1 MQDLS
6 NNIYSYFQIEWVIC
20 LKGTIGEAIVLTISF
35 EKEDKELI
43 LCYSP
48 ETGTGELSDRLSLG
62 EEIWIKHTFVVN
74 KSLLRDSDESDFEDT
89 LRFCIGSFDD
99 SYTLL
104 NPKVINTNHK
114 FFFSNDI
121 KLKQSMFVAY
131 RNISI
136 LKKIDT
142 LVERD
147 IYVGGSWDTRGGM
160 PFEVYQ
166 SLIESFPKT
175 AELDKYANSRIATCI
190 KEFFPECDKY
200 DQIYERFLAKGKH
213 IHNVLGKNDEI
224 ELAQFSAALEELKQ
238 LLNNSAGINEADWQ
252 IRIHNILQL
261 LYPKYILCTREI
273 VFSGIDGYDK
283 RPDFVLVDANGYID
297 ILEIKK
303 PDVKILTE
311 QASYRN
317 NYVPVREFSG
327 AIQQIEKYIFC
338 MTSIEKSQREV
349 INKLSALLP
358 EAISPE
364 IVNPQ
369 GILIAG
375 RSKGFNPQQKKDFEL
390 IKRQYKH
397 VADIMTYDDLVVR
410 LENIVTSLKKR
421 IPGNEE

>member
-1 MQDLS
+1 MGNS
-6 NNIYSYFQIEWVIC
+6 SGRVE
-20 LKGTIGEAIVLTISF
+20 EAIVLTISF
-35 EKEDKELI
+35 EREDKELI

-48 ETGTGELSDRLSLG
+48 EMGTDEIADRLSSG
-62 EEIWIKHTFVVN
+62 KEVWIKHTFVVN
-74 KSLLRDSDESDFEDT
+74 KSLLRDSDSSDYEDN
-89 LRFCIGSFDD
+89 LRFCIGSVDD

-104 NPKVINTNHK
+104 NPEVIKTDHK

-136 LKKIDT
+136 LRKIDA

-147 IYVGGSWDTRGGM
+147 IYVGGSWDAKGGI
-160 PFEVYQ
+160 PFEAYQ

-175 AELDKYANSRIATCI
+175 AELDKYANSRIALCI
-190 KEFFPECDKY
+190 KEYFPECDKY
-200 DQIYERFLAKGKH
+200 EQIYERFLAKRKRLH
-213 IHNVLGKNDEI
+213 SVSGKNDEI

-238 LLNNSAGINEADWQ
+238 LLNNGAGINEADWQ
-252 IRIHNILQL
+252 IRIRDILQL

-273 VFSGIDGYDK
+273 TFSGIDGYDK
-283 RPDFVLVDANGYID
+283 RPDFVLVDANGYVD

-303 PDVKILTE
+303 PDVRILTK

-349 INKLSALLP
+349 KNKLVALLP
-358 EAISPE
+358 EAITPE

-375 RSKGFNPQQKKDFEL
+375 RSKGFNPQQKRDFEL

-397 VADIMTYDDLVVR
+397 VADIMTYDDLVAR
-410 LENIVTSLKKR
+410 FENIVMSLKKR
-421 IPGNEE
+421 IPGYEELC

>member
-1 MQDLS
+1 M
-6 NNIYSYFQIEWVIC
+6 
-20 LKGTIGEAIVLTISF
+20 TISF
-35 EKEDKELI
+35 EREDKELI

-48 ETGTGELSDRLSLG
+48 AMGTGELVDRLSSG
-62 EEIWIKHTFVVN
+62 EEICIKHTFAVN
-74 KSLLRDSDESDFEDT
+74 ESLLRDSDSSDYEDN
-89 LRFCIGSFDD
+89 LRFCIGSVDD

-104 NPKVINTNHK
+104 NPEVIKTDHK

-136 LKKIDT
+136 LRKIDA

-147 IYVGGSWDTRGGM
+147 IYVGGSWDAKGGI
-160 PFEVYQ
+160 PFEAYQ

-175 AELDKYANSRIATCI
+175 AELDKYANSRIALCI
-190 KEFFPECDKY
+190 KEYFPECDKY
-200 DQIYERFLAKGKH
+200 EQIYERFLAKRKRLH
-213 IHNVLGKNDEI
+213 RVSGKNDEI

-238 LLNNSAGINEADWQ
+238 LLNNGAGINEADWQ
-252 IRIHNILQL
+252 IRIRDILQL

-273 VFSGIDGYDK
+273 TFSGIDGYDK
-283 RPDFVLVDANGYID
+283 RPDFVLVDANGYVD

-303 PDVKILTE
+303 PDVRILTK

-349 INKLSALLP
+349 KNKLVALLP
-358 EAISPE
+358 EAITPE

-375 RSKGFNPQQKKDFEL
+375 RSKGFNPQQKRDFEL

-397 VADIMTYDDLVVR
+397 VTDIMTYDDLIAR
-410 LENIVTSLKKR
+410 FENIVTSLKKR
-421 IPGNEE
+421 IPGYEELC

>member
-1 MQDLS
+1 M
-6 NNIYSYFQIEWVIC
+6 
-20 LKGTIGEAIVLTISF
+20 TISF
-35 EKEDKELI
+35 EKVNKELI

-48 ETGTGELSDRLSLG
+48 AMGTGELVERLSSD
-62 EEIWIKHTFVVN
+62 EEISIKHTFTVN
-74 KSLLRDSDESDFEDT
+74 KSLLRDLDGSDFEDT

-104 NPKVINTNHK
+104 NPEVINTDHK

-136 LKKIDT
+136 LRKIDA

-147 IYVGGSWDTRGGM
+147 IYVGGSWDARGGM
-160 PFEVYQ
+160 PFEAYQ

-175 AELDKYANSRIATCI
+175 AELDKYANSRIALCI
-190 KEFFPECDKY
+190 KEYFPECDKY
-200 DQIYERFLAKGKH
+200 EQIYERFLAKGKRLH
-213 IHNVLGKNDEI
+213 SVSGKNDEI

-238 LLNNSAGINEADWQ
+238 LLNNGAGINEADWQ
-252 IRIHNILQL
+252 IRIRDILQL

-273 VFSGIDGYDK
+273 TFSGIDGYDK
-283 RPDFVLVDANGYID
+283 RPDFVLVDANGYVD

-349 INKLSALLP
+349 VNKLSALLP
-358 EAISPE
+358 EAITPE

-375 RSKGFNPQQKKDFEL
+375 RSKGFNPQQKRDFEL

-397 VADIMTYDDLVVR
+397 VADIMTYDDLVAR
-410 LENIVTSLKKR
+410 FENVVTSLKKK

>member
-1 MQDLS
+1 M
-6 NNIYSYFQIEWVIC
+6 
-20 LKGTIGEAIVLTISF
+20 TISF
-35 EKEDKELI
+35 EKVNKELI

-48 ETGTGELSDRLSLG
+48 AMGTGELVERLSSD
-62 EEIWIKHTFVVN
+62 EEISIKHTFTVN
-74 KSLLRDSDESDFEDT
+74 KSLLRDLDGSDFEDT

-104 NPKVINTNHK
+104 NPEVINTDHK

-136 LKKIDT
+136 LRKIDA

-147 IYVGGSWDTRGGM
+147 IYVGGSWDARGGM
-160 PFEVYQ
+160 PFEAYQ

-175 AELDKYANSRIATCI
+175 AELDKYANSRIALCI
-190 KEFFPECDKY
+190 KEYFPECDKY
-200 DQIYERFLAKGKH
+200 GQIYERFLAKGTHTHSIFSRK
-213 IHNVLGKNDEI
+213 DEI

-238 LLNNSAGINEADWQ
+238 LLNNSAGISETDWQ
-252 IRIHNILQL
+252 IRIQNILQV
-261 LYPKYILCTREI
+261 LYPKYIFCTREI
-273 VFSGIDGYDK
+273 TFSGIDGYDK
-283 RPDFVLVDANGYID
+283 RPDFVLVDANGYVD

-349 INKLSALLP
+349 VNKLSALLP
-358 EAISPE
+358 EAITPE

-375 RSKGFNPQQKKDFEL
+375 RSKGFNPQQKRDFEL

-397 VADIMTYDDLVVR
+397 VADIMTYDDLVAR
-410 LENIVTSLKKR
+410 FENVVTSLKKKFR
-421 IPGNEE
+421 AMRSNANEQCDIRRRGIWGREKYTL

>member
-1 MQDLS
+1 M
-6 NNIYSYFQIEWVIC
+6 
-20 LKGTIGEAIVLTISF
+20 TISF
-35 EKEDKELI
+35 EREDKELI

-48 ETGTGELSDRLSLG
+48 EMGTDEIADRLSSG
-62 EEIWIKHTFVVN
+62 KEVWIKHTFVVN
-74 KSLLRDSDESDFEDT
+74 KSLLRDSDSSDYEDNV
-89 LRFCIGSFDD
+89 RFCIGSVDD

-104 NPKVINTNHK
+104 NPEVIKTDHK

-136 LKKIDT
+136 LRKIDA

-147 IYVGGSWDTRGGM
+147 IYVGGSWDAKGGI
-160 PFEVYQ
+160 PFEAYQ

-175 AELDKYANSRIATCI
+175 AELDKYANSRIALCI
-190 KEFFPECDKY
+190 KEYFPECDKY
-200 DQIYERFLAKGKH
+200 EQIYERFLAKRKRLH
-213 IHNVLGKNDEI
+213 SVSGKNDEI

-238 LLNNSAGINEADWQ
+238 LLNNGAGINEADWQ
-252 IRIHNILQL
+252 IRIRDILQL

-273 VFSGIDGYDK
+273 TFSGIDGYDK
-283 RPDFVLVDANGYID
+283 RPDFVLVDANGYVD

-303 PDVKILTE
+303 PDVRILTK

-349 INKLSALLP
+349 KNKLVALLP
-358 EAISPE
+358 EAITPE

-375 RSKGFNPQQKKDFEL
+375 RSKGFNSQQKRDFEL

-397 VADIMTYDDLVVR
+397 VADIMTYDDLVAR
-410 LENIVTSLKKR
+410 FENIVMSLKKR
-421 IPGNEE
+421 IPGYEELC

>member
-1 MQDLS
+1 M
-6 NNIYSYFQIEWVIC
+6 
-20 LKGTIGEAIVLTISF
+20 TISF
-35 EKEDKELI
+35 EKVNKELI

-48 ETGTGELSDRLSLG
+48 AMGTGELVERLSSD
-62 EEIWIKHTFVVN
+62 EEISIKHTFTVN
-74 KSLLRDSDESDFEDT
+74 KSLLRDLDGSDFEDT

-104 NPKVINTNHK
+104 NPEVINTDHK

-136 LKKIDT
+136 LRKIDA

-147 IYVGGSWDTRGGM
+147 IYVGGSWDARGGM
-160 PFEVYQ
+160 PFEAYQ

-175 AELDKYANSRIATCI
+175 AELDKYANSRIALCI
-190 KEFFPECDKY
+190 KEYFPECDKY
-200 DQIYERFLAKGKH
+200 EQIYERFLAKGKRLH
-213 IHNVLGKNDEI
+213 SVSGKNDEI
-224 ELAQFSAALEELKQ
+224 EFAQFSAALEELKQ
-238 LLNNSAGINEADWQ
+238 LLNNGAGINEADWQ
-252 IRIHNILQL
+252 IRIRDILQL

-273 VFSGIDGYDK
+273 TFSGIDGYDK
-283 RPDFVLVDANGYID
+283 RPDFVLVDANGYVD

-303 PDVKILTE
+303 PDVRILTK

-349 INKLSALLP
+349 KNKLVALLP
-358 EAISPE
+358 EAITPE

-375 RSKGFNPQQKKDFEL
+375 RSKGFNPQQKRDFEL

-397 VADIMTYDDLVVR
+397 VADIMTYDDLVAR
-410 LENIVTSLKKR
+410 FENIVMSLKKR
-421 IPGNEE
+421 IPGYEELC

>member
-1 MQDLS
+1 
-6 NNIYSYFQIEWVIC
+6 
-20 LKGTIGEAIVLTISF
+20 LTISF
-35 EKEDKELI
+35 EREDKELI

-48 ETGTGELSDRLSLG
+48 EMGTDEIADRLSSG
-62 EEIWIKHTFVVN
+62 KEVWIKHTFVVN
-74 KSLLRDSDESDFEDT
+74 KSLLRDSDSSDYEDN
-89 LRFCIGSFDD
+89 LRFCIGSVDD

-104 NPKVINTNHK
+104 NPEVIKTDHK

-136 LKKIDT
+136 LRKIDA

-147 IYVGGSWDTRGGM
+147 IYVGGSWDAKGGI
-160 PFEVYQ
+160 PFEAYQ

-175 AELDKYANSRIATCI
+175 AELDKYANSRIALCI
-190 KEFFPECDKY
+190 KEYFPECDKY
-200 DQIYERFLAKGKH
+200 EQIYERFLAKRKRLH
-213 IHNVLGKNDEI
+213 SVSGKNDEI

-238 LLNNSAGINEADWQ
+238 LLNNGAGINEADWQ
-252 IRIHNILQL
+252 IRIRDILQL

-273 VFSGIDGYDK
+273 TFSGIDGYDK
-283 RPDFVLVDANGYID
+283 RPDFVLVDANGYVD

-303 PDVKILTE
+303 PDVRILTK

-349 INKLSALLP
+349 KNKLVALLP
-358 EAISPE
+358 EAITPE

-375 RSKGFNPQQKKDFEL
+375 RSKGFNPQQKRDFEL

-397 VADIMTYDDLVVR
+397 VADIMTYDDLVAR
-410 LENIVTSLKKR
+410 FENIVMSLKKR
-421 IPGNEE
+421 IPGYEELC

>member
-1 MQDLS
+1 M
-6 NNIYSYFQIEWVIC
+6 
-20 LKGTIGEAIVLTISF
+20 TISF
-35 EKEDKELI
+35 EREDKELI

-48 ETGTGELSDRLSLG
+48 EMGTDEIADRLSSG
-62 EEIWIKHTFVVN
+62 KEVWIKHTFVVN
-74 KSLLRDSDESDFEDT
+74 KSLLRDSDSSDYEDN
-89 LRFCIGSFDD
+89 LRFCIGSVDD

-104 NPKVINTNHK
+104 NPEVIKTDHK

-136 LKKIDT
+136 LRKIDA

-147 IYVGGSWDTRGGM
+147 IYVGGSWDAKGGI
-160 PFEVYQ
+160 PFEAYQ

-175 AELDKYANSRIATCI
+175 AELDKYANSRIALYI
-190 KEFFPECDKY
+190 KEYFPECDKY
-200 DQIYERFLAKGKH
+200 EQIYERFLAKGKRLH
-213 IHNVLGKNDEI
+213 SVSGKNDEI

-238 LLNNSAGINEADWQ
+238 LLNNGAGINEADWQ
-252 IRIHNILQL
+252 IRIRDILQL

-273 VFSGIDGYDK
+273 TFSGIDGYDK
-283 RPDFVLVDANGYID
+283 RPDFVLVDANGYVD

-303 PDVKILTE
+303 PDVRILTK

-317 NYVPVREFSG
+317 NYVPVRELSG

-338 MTSIEKSQREV
+338 MTSSEKSQREV
-349 INKLSALLP
+349 KNKLVALLP
-358 EAISPE
+358 EAITPE

-375 RSKGFNPQQKKDFEL
+375 RSKGFNPQQKRDFEL

-397 VADIMTYDDLVVR
+397 VADIMTYDDLVAR
-410 LENIVTSLKKR
+410 FENIVMSLKKR
-421 IPGNEE
+421 IPGYEELC

>member
-1 MQDLS
+1 M
-6 NNIYSYFQIEWVIC
+6 
-20 LKGTIGEAIVLTISF
+20 TISF
-35 EKEDKELI
+35 EKVNKELI

-48 ETGTGELSDRLSLG
+48 AMGTGELVDRLSSD
-62 EEIWIKHTFVVN
+62 EEISIKHTFTVN
-74 KSLLRDSDESDFEDT
+74 KRLLRDLDGSDFEDT

-104 NPKVINTNHK
+104 NPEVINTDHK

-136 LKKIDT
+136 LRKIDA

-147 IYVGGSWDTRGGM
+147 IYVGGSWDARGGM
-160 PFEVYQ
+160 PFEAYQ
-166 SLIESFPKT
+166 SLIESFPKR
-175 AELDKYANSRIATCI
+175 AELDKYANSRIALCI
-190 KEFFPECDKY
+190 KEYFPECDKY
-200 DQIYERFLAKGKH
+200 EQIYERFLAKGKRPH
-213 IHNVLGKNDEI
+213 SILSKKDEI

-238 LLNNSAGINEADWQ
+238 LLNNSAGISEADWQ
-252 IRIHNILQL
+252 IRIQDILQL
-261 LYPKYILCTREI
+261 LYPKYIFCTREI
-273 VFSGIDGYDK
+273 AFSGIDGYDK
-283 RPDFVLVDANGYID
+283 RPDFVLVDANGYVD

-303 PDVKILTE
+303 PDVRILTK

-349 INKLSALLP
+349 VNKLSALLP
-358 EAISPE
+358 EAITPE

-375 RSKGFNPQQKKDFEL
+375 RSKGFNPQQKRDFEL

-397 VADIMTYDDLVVR
+397 VADIMTYDDLVAR
-410 LENIVTSLKKR
+410 FENVVTSLKKK